1 MNTEHS
7 VVRALKMRQ
16 RHHSRQ
22 DGNFIYLTLT
32 PPKRFADVEHGIIGA
47 LQALQLKSFFDYIA
61 DKRQNY
67 AYPNFTKLIDDINA
81 PILSIEVRFEELGWV
96 DSIFKVFQDKTNL
109 ITYSNQSESIA
120 LIVKIYVPKHYS
132 ELEKVKLGVKAIS
145 DLFNYPEPYVTKISG
160 SYAVLPS
167 Q

>member
-1 MNTEHS
+1 MKTEHS
-7 VVRALKMRQ
+7 VVRALKLRQ
-16 RHHSRQ
+16 RNNSKK
-22 DGNFIYLTLT
+22 DGKFIYLTLT

-47 LQALQLKSFFDYIA
+47 LQALQFKSFFDYIA
-61 DKRQNY
+61 DKTQNY
-67 AYPNFTKLIDDINA
+67 AYPDFSKLIEDINA

-109 ITYSNQSESIA
+109 ITYTHQSESIA
-120 LIVKIYVPKHYS
+120 LTLKIFVPKHYS

-145 DLFNYPEPYVTKISG
+145 DVFSYPEPYVTKISG

-167 Q
+167 D